1 MPVNE
6 TLLFVVFNAV
16 VLALLAFDLGVFH
29 RKDEPVGMREA
40 LIWSGVWIGLSLM
53 FNAGVW
59 YIFGPVSAL
68 EFLAGYLVEKSLSVD
83 NIFVFVLLF
92 SYFGTPAKYQ
102 HKVLFWGIIGALI
115 MRSIFIGIGATLIA
129 HFEWILYIFGV
140 ILVVSGWK
148 MFGEKEMEVH
158 PDRNVIIRLIRKL
171 FPVAPGYETDRFF
184 VRKNGRIH
192 LTQMLIVLLTV
203 ETTDVVFA
211 VDSIPAVFGV
221 TRDPF
226 IVYSSNVCAILGLR
240 SLYFV
245 LAGMM
250 QNFAY
255 LSHGLAIILIFIGL
269 KMLVEPW
276 IHIPI
281 GVSLSIVGSVLLV
294 AVVASLIKRRRDG
307 SGRRQ

>member
-6 TLLFVVFNAV
+6 TFLFVAFNAV
-16 VLALLAFDLGVFH
+16 VLALLALDLGVFH
-29 RKDEPVGMREA
+29 RKDEPVRMREA
-40 LIWSGVWIGLSLM
+40 LVWSFVWIGLSLL

-59 YIFGPVSAL
+59 TMFGPVRAL

-92 SYFGTPAKYQ
+92 TYFGTPAKYQ
-102 HKVLFWGIIGALI
+102 HKILFWGIIGALI
-115 MRSIFIGIGATLIA
+115 MRSIFIGVGAALIA
-129 HFEWILYIFGV
+129 RFEWILYIFGV
-140 ILVVSGWK
+140 VLVVSGWK
-148 MFGEKEMEVH
+148 MFGEQDMEVH
-158 PDRNVIIRLIRKL
+158 PDRNVIIRFVRKV
-171 FPVAPGYETDRFF
+171 FPVVPGYETDRFF
-184 VRKNGRIH
+184 VRRNGRLH

-250 QNFAY
+250 QSFAY
-255 LSHGLAIILIFIGL
+255 LSHGLALILIFIGL
-269 KMLVEPW
+269 KMLAEPW
-276 IHIPI
+276 YHIPI
-281 GVSLSIVGSVLLV
+281 GLSLSVVGIVLTV
-294 AVVASLIKRRRDG
+294 AVVASLLKRRAAL
-307 SGRRQ
+307 RRRT